1 MHVKDIKVFLKK
13 ESAKSK
19 QTNKTRENCQSFTEE
34 EKKVNIIVKVMKI
47 SLTIKSKSLLSI
59 EEIIT

>member
-13 ESAKSK
+13 ESVKSK

-34 EKKVNIIVKVMKI
+34 EKKSQYYRESNENF
-47 SLTIKSKSLLSI
+47 SDN
-59 EEIIT
+59 